1 MTYKNVLVTH
11 RKLVTSS
18 FQRVKLDFCSFL
30 GFGDIDRNVEELR
43 IQFSQKWT
51 VTQIGCLEILQ
62 KDAYLQL
69 FSVFQLKSHQT

>member
-1 MTYKNVLVTH
+1 MTHK
-11 RKLVTSS
+11 KLVTSS

-51 VTQIGCLEILQ
+51 FTQIGCLEILQ

-69 FSVFQLKSHQT
+69 LSVFQLKSHQT